1 MSIDGTRAV
10 NLLGGALGGMYLLV
24 GVQHFTNTAWFEPI
38 VPEVLGNPAAW
49 VLITGVM
56 ELAIGTCLMLPRSR
70 GYGALSSMVFLVGV
84 YWANLNMWLNDIPLN
99 GQTYGHGWH
108 LARLMAQLAMIAL
121 SYAVWRSTSPLLL
134 VDEKK
139 ADGSSSVM
147 R

>member
-1 MSIDGTRAV
+1 MRKQGLISVSSVVLGLTYV
-10 NLLGGALGGMYLLV
+10 NIGA
-24 GVQHFTNTAWFEPI
+24 QHFINTSWFEPI
-38 VPEVLGNPAAW
+38 VPEVLGDPAAW

-56 ELAIGTCLMLPRSR
+56 ELAIGTSLMLPRSR

-84 YWANLNMWLNDIPLN
+84 YWANLNMWLNDIPLK

-108 LARLMAQLAMIAL
+108 LARLLAQLGMIAL
-121 SYAVWRSTSPLLL
+121 SYAVWRSTSPLL

-139 ADGSSSVM
+139 DDGSSSVM